1 LIDISTPIAT
11 LPRAIVPIRAL
22 VFLVFEPIMMIPMP
36 NVVTLLLALGG
47 SWDPKGVSIL
57 MKVTILPDGEV
68 RRSGI
73 AKDLRYVSRGQQ
85 YLYS

>member
-1 LIDISTPIAT
+1 
-11 LPRAIVPIRAL
+11 
-22 VFLVFEPIMMIPMP
+22 
-36 NVVTLLLALGG
+36 LGG

-57 MKVTILPDGEV
+57 MKVTILPDGEA

-73 AKDLRYVSRGQQ
+73 AEDLRYVSRGQQ